1 MKKINLSDLEIR
13 EKELRAKIAEEE
25 EKLEK
30 LSTERKKIEARVTLD
45 KEMTEAYKR
54 YHQVVDHLTSGSK

>member
-13 EKELRAKIAEEE
+13 EKELRAKIVEEE

-30 LSTERKKIEARVTLD
+30 LSVERKKIEARARLD
-45 KEMTEAYKR
+45 KETSEAYDR
-54 YHQVVDHLTSGSK
+54 YFQAVGRKIT